1 MKESMWGYLILV
13 LAIIVIVILLLV
25 QRMTTTTEED
35 FYLGRE
41 IMEASMLDAV
51 DYGTFRASG
60 RVVMSQ
66 EKFVE
71 VFIRRFAENVT
82 NNKDYQLDF
91 YDIYEEPPKATVR
104 IRTVSGEATLKSG
117 SFNIKLDTY
126 MHGILETVYGIDFN
140 SNVSPS
146 QTGSGSGTAGTGA
159 LPPFGDSEEHKPDP
173 VEEVKKAPPLS
184 CNYQTQ
190 SSNSNV
196 KFANGADLYN
206 YGCGYTSLSMVANA
220 FGKNISPT
228 KVSQMIWNGD
238 SNHSSSKLPGQNL
251 EKCGSD
257 ANPQKCG
264 RVTTGTLLNNDFL
277 GSSLGLESTP
287 LFNYNGNGNRND
299 NGYSYD
305 QVEAALNRG
314 EVVILRIPNHYITI
328 SGSPDNL
335 QLCNPWKGEQEDK
348 IKSLKDLFNSSAIKN
363 WHGKCNN
370 TDVGE
375 CGIWFGASYKLK

>member
-51 DYGTFRASG
+51 DYGTFRATG
-60 RVVMSQ
+60 RIVMSQ

-117 SFNIKLDTY
+117 SFDIKLDTY
-126 MHGILETVYGIDFN
+126 MHGILETVYGIDYN
-140 SNVSPS
+140 SNVMPS
-146 QTGSGSGTAGTGA
+146 QTGTGTGTAGTGA
-159 LPPFGDSEEHKPDP
+159 LPPSDDDDEEEP
-173 VEEVKKAPPLS
+173 VEEIKVAPPLT
-184 CNYQTQ
+184 CNYQTN
-190 SSNSNV
+190 SSNRNV
-196 KFANGADLYN
+196 KFANGANLYD

-220 FGKNISPT
+220 FGKNISPAS
-228 KVSQMIWNGD
+228 VSHMIWNGD
-238 SNHSSSKLPGQNL
+238 SSHSSSNLPGQNT
-251 EKCGSD
+251 ERCGDNAST
-257 ANPQKCG
+257 QKCG

-277 GSSLGLESTP
+277 GGSLGLESTP
-287 LFNYNGNGNRND
+287 LFNYSGKGNKND
-299 NGYSYD
+299 NGYAYD
-305 QVEAALNRG
+305 RVEAALNRG
-314 EVVILRIPNHYITI
+314 EAVILRIPNHYITI

-335 QLCNPWKGEQEDK
+335 QMCNPWQGEGEDK
-348 IKSLKDLFNSSAIKN
+348 IKTLKDLFNSSAITN
-363 WHGKCNN
+363 WHGKCSNEEI
-370 TDVGE
+370 GE

>member
-41 IMEASMLDAV
+41 IMEAAMLDAV
-51 DYGTFRASG
+51 DYGTFRATG
-60 RVVMSQ
+60 RIVMSQ

-117 SFNIKLDTY
+117 SFDIKLDTY
-126 MHGILETVYGIDFN
+126 MHGILETVYGIDFRTN
-140 SNVSPS
+140 GMSS
-146 QTGSGSGTAGTGA
+146 QTGTGIGSAGTGA
-159 LPPFGDSEEHKPDP
+159 LPPIDDDDET
-173 VEEVKKAPPLS
+173 VEETTTAPPLT
-184 CNYQTQ
+184 CAYQTG
-190 SSNSNV
+190 SNSNKNV
-196 KFANGADLYN
+196 KFANGADLYD

-220 FGKNISPT
+220 LGKNVTPAV
-228 KVSQMIWNGD
+228 VSYMVWD
-238 SNHSSSKLPGQNL
+238 TDNHNSSSLLGQND
-251 EKCGSD
+251 ERCG
-257 ANPQKCG
+257 ANASTQKCG
-264 RVTTGTLLNNDFL
+264 RITTGTLLNNKFL
-277 GSSLGLESTP
+277 GDSLGLESTP
-287 LFNYNGNGNRND
+287 LFNYSGDGKKND
-299 NGYSYD
+299 NGYAYD
-305 QVEAALNRG
+305 RVAAALNRG

-335 QLCNPWKGEQEDK
+335 QLCNPWKGEEEDN
-348 IKSLKDLFNSSAIKN
+348 IKTLSDLFDSDDITN
-363 WHGKCNN
+363 WHGKCDT
-370 TDVGE
+370 TDE